1 MHRNEITLLGTR
13 RFLPL
18 FVTQFFGALNDNLF
32 KNAIAIL
39 ILFRL
44 AAQDG
49 LNGQILVTVATG
61 IFILPFFLFSATAGQ
76 LSDKMEKGRLIRIIK
91 SGEVLI
97 MGLGAFGLFLGDSYF
112 LLFVLFLMGVQSSFF
127 GPAKYSI
134 LPAHLEDDE
143 LIAGNGLI
151 GAATFLSILIGTI
164 VGGLLILTDHGL
176 AVVSAA
182 VIAVAILGL
191 SASFFIPKAEPP
203 APDLKINPNFL
214 AATFEIVGA
223 LKDNRTVHLTVLG
236 ISWFWLVGATFLAQF
251 PAFAKD
257 VLGANEQVVTLFLTI
272 FSIGIAI
279 GAMLC
284 NRLLKGEVSAKYVP
298 FGALGITLFSLDLVY
313 ASSGFASGRDLMGAL
328 AFFQADGTWRIL
340 LDLLG
345 IAITAGLYIVPLYA
359 MLQHHSPVETRSRTI
374 AANNIMNALF
384 MVVGAL
390 IATGIL
396 AYGFGVLDVF
406 FAIAAI
412 NGFVALYICKL
423 LPEAIVKAIF
433 KTVLKLFYRVE
444 VKGAENLDKLGEKAV
459 VVVNHVSF
467 LDGIIIAAFL
477 PGRLT
482 FAIDTFIAKKWWVRP
497 FLGAMDAQPLDP
509 TNPLATRSLIRLVQD
524 GKRCVIFPEGR
535 ITVTGA
541 LMKVFE
547 GPGMVADKADAPV
560 VPVRIDGAQYSP
572 FSRLKGKVR
581 LRLFPKITVTVL
593 EPRVFKLPEDIS
605 GRERRHLAGQQ
616 LYDVMSDMIFRTC
629 DTDQTLFQALL
640 DARKVHGGN
649 APVVEDQERIPASY
663 DKVILG
669 TQILGRKLAQRT
681 VPHENVGVLLPNT
694 IGAAVTFFAL
704 QAYGRVPAMLN
715 FSTGLD
721 NMRSACQAADVK
733 TILTSRLFVKIAK
746 LDDAIATLS
755 ESRTVVYLE
764 DVRKSLTW
772 IDKLIGLGQKVFA
785 HTLHKRRAI
794 APDDP
799 AVVLFTSGSEGAP
812 KGVVLSHRNLLAN
825 RYQLA
830 ARIDF
835 NPTDIVFNALP
846 IFHSFGLTGGML
858 LPMLS
863 GIKTFLYPSPLHY
876 RIIPALAYDRNAT
889 ILFGTDT
896 FLSGYARVAHAYDF
910 YSLRYVFAGAEKVK
924 DETRATWQ
932 EKFGLR
938 IMEGYGATET
948 APVIAVN
955 TPMHYQPGTVGRF
968 LPGLQTQLEDVP
980 GIDDGQRLVVK
991 GPNVMMGYLRVDN
1004 PGVLEPPS
1012 DGWYDTGDIVAVD
1025 DLGFVS
1031 IRGRA
1036 KRFAKIAGEMV
1047 SLSAV
1052 EAAASELW
1060 PGFAHAA
1067 TNLPDARKGEQVILL
1082 TDNPDADRKALLAH
1096 AQKKGIAEIMVPK
1109 TVLSVDRVPVLG
1121 TGKTDYVAVRAL
1133 ADGIVLG

>member
-44 AAQDG
+44 AVEQG

-61 IFILPFFLFSATAGQ
+61 IFILPFFLFSAMAGQ
-76 LSDKMEKGRLIRIIK
+76 ISDRMEKSRLIRIIK
-91 SGEVLI
+91 TGEVGV
-97 MGLGAFGLFLGDSYF
+97 MALGAFGLYLGDSYF
-112 LLFVLFLMGVQSSFF
+112 LLFVLFLMGVQSAFF
-127 GPAKYSI
+127 GPVKYSI
-134 LPAHLEDDE
+134 LPAHLNEDE

-151 GAATFLSILIGTI
+151 GAATFLAILIGTI
-164 VGGLLILTDHGL
+164 AGGLLILTDFGI
-176 AVVSAA
+176 AIVSAA
-182 VIAVAILGL
+182 VLGVAALGL
-191 SASFFIPKAEPP
+191 AASLFIPTADPA

-214 AATFEIVGA
+214 SETFAIVSS
-223 LKDNRTVHLTVLG
+223 LKDNRTIYLTVLG

-251 PAFAKD
+251 PAYAKD
-257 VLGANEQVVTLFLTI
+257 VLGSNEQVVTLFLTI

-298 FGALGITLFSLDLVY
+298 FGALGITLFSLDLV
-313 ASSGFASGRDLMGAL
+313 FASTGFGVPRQELMGAM
-328 AFFQADGTWRIL
+328 AFFKAPGTWRIL
-340 LDLLG
+340 IDLLG

-359 MLQHHSPVETRSRTI
+359 LLQARSDESSRSRTI

-384 MVVGAL
+384 MVMGAL
-390 IATGIL
+390 AATAIL
-396 AYGFGVLDVF
+396 AYGYDVLDVF
-406 FAIAAI
+406 LTIALV
-412 NGFVALYICKL
+412 NGVVALYICKL

-444 VKGAENLDKLGEKAV
+444 VNGGENLTKLGDKAV

-467 LDGIIIAAFL
+467 LDGILIAAFL

-497 FLGAMDAQPLDP
+497 FLGAMDAHPLDP

-547 GPGMVADKADAPV
+547 GPGMVADKADAPI
-560 VPVRIDGAQYSP
+560 VPVRIDGAQYSL

-581 LRLFPKITVTVL
+581 LRWFPKITLTVL
-593 EPRVFKLPEDIS
+593 EPQTFKLADDLS
-605 GRERRHLAGQQ
+605 GRERRHMAGQQ
-616 LYDVMSDMIFRTC
+616 LYDVMSEMIFRTC
-629 DTDQTLFQALL
+629 DTGQTLYQAFL
-640 DARKVHGGN
+640 DARSVHGGT
-649 APVVEDQERIPASY
+649 AHVVEDQERIPASY
-663 DKVILG
+663 DRVVLG
-669 TQILGRKLAQRT
+669 TRILGRKLSGFT
-681 VPHENVGVLLPNT
+681 HKGENVGVLLPNT
-694 IGAAVTFFAL
+694 VGAAVTFFAL
-704 QAYGRVPAMLN
+704 QAHGRVPAMLN
-715 FSTGLD
+715 FSTGLE
-721 NMRSACQAADVK
+721 NMRTACAAANVK
-733 TILTSRLFVKIAK
+733 TLLTSRVFVEMAK
-746 LDDAIATLS
+746 LTN
-755 ESRTVVYLE
+755 TVAALGKTRDIVYLE
-764 DVRKSLTW
+764 DIRNDIGVW
-772 IDKLIGLGQKVFA
+772 DKIVGIVSKPLAGV
-785 HTLHKRRAI
+785 LHGGNGI
-794 APDDP
+794 TPDDP
-799 AVVLFTSGSEGAP
+799 AVVLFTSGSEGTP

-835 NPTDIVFNALP
+835 NPTDVVFNALP

-876 RIIPALAYDRNAT
+876 RIIPALVYDRNAT

-924 DETRATWQ
+924 DETRAVWQ
-932 EKFGLR
+932 DKFGLR

-948 APVIAVN
+948 APVISVN
-955 TPMHYQPGTVGRF
+955 TPMHYRGGTVGRL
-968 LPGLQTQLEDVP
+968 LPGLEARFEDVP
-980 GIDDGQRLVVK
+980 GIEDGRRLMVN
-991 GPNVMMGYLRVDN
+991 GPNVMKGYLRAEN
-1004 PGVLEPPS
+1004 PGVLEALD
-1012 DGWYDTGDIVAVD
+1012 DGWYDTGDIVSVD
-1025 DLGFVS
+1025 RQGYVS

-1047 SLSAV
+1047 SLTAV
-1052 EAAASELW
+1052 EALAAELW
-1060 PGFAHAA
+1060 PDCDHAS
-1067 TNLPDARKGEQVILL
+1067 TSLPDPRKGEQVILV
-1082 TDNPDADRKALLAH
+1082 TNCSQADRKELLQY
-1096 AQKKGIAEIMVPK
+1096 AQAKGIAEIMVPK
-1109 TVLSVDRVPVLG
+1109 TVVIVAEIPLLG
-1121 TGKTDYVAVRAL
+1121 TGKTDYVAVKAL
-1133 ADGIVLG
+1133 AEHQS